1 MDKNDQKARDT
12 LMRVLSDKR
21 YSACYTNANNQ
32 GSVSVLERLYVNSS
46 LKSQAYIKKKIFST
60 RIADLPLSQESR
72 SAEKEITEENLVV
85 LILVSLFKNYDNIVC
100 QTESKGNLSLS
111 NRIN

>member
-21 YSACYTNANNQ
+21 YSACYANNQ